1 MTGSVVTGSRVYG
14 KPREDSDL
22 DLAILIE
29 SVRFVQAQGSSYPTR
44 GTLEL

>member
-1 MTGSVVTGSRVYG
+1 MRV
-14 KPREDSDL
+14 